1 MFLNCQNTFSVIYK
15 NLDQIKV
22 PKLTNI
28 FSKILL
34 FSLAFTLLSCA
45 QNKLD
50 PIDQEAGLSVNDFEK
65 SFVRDRKKE
74 KSDKAERIRNAAPI
88 PSISKLVLAPPP
100 PKVGGNKTIS
110 FSVTDQVPLKDVLIE
125 LGRVA
130 KIDVDVDPSISGG
143 IILNAKN
150 RPLKEVIDRIASLGQ
165 LRYSYKNDVLCF
177 EKDSP
182 YMKNY
187 FVDFLS
193 GSQLWG
199 DVESNLT
206 SILSSSASSASSSDS
221 SSSSSSA
228 PGSKIT
234 SNKSAGIISIYATK
248 AQHDNIIKYLDDVY
262 RVASA
267 QVLIEAKVVEV
278 TLNKEFQAGIDWNWV
293 EAGKSVTTN
302 FGAPSAPT
310 ITAIIPKVKL
320 LGLGGNISATIKA
333 LEEFGTARA
342 ISSPRIS
349 AINNQKAVL
358 DFSENL
364 IYFTI
369 SASSSTSTGTSTSVV
384 STVTATKN
392 EVPIGVQLSITPS
405 INLATDEITL
415 DIKPKLSVN
424 SGSVA
429 VDPSVNP
436 NTGESLGNTIPIIKT
451 RELNTIAKV
460 KSGSV
465 LVIGGLMTEAS
476 TNNDSGIPFLSR
488 IPVLGWLFK
497 FSSKKNDIVE
507 TVIFVKA
514 TIVNNGSP
522 PSKYDRDFY
531 DKFTTDKKPF

>member
-1 MFLNCQNTFSVIYK
+1 
-15 NLDQIKV
+15 V
-22 PKLTNI
+22 PKLTNL

-34 FSLAFTLLSCA
+34 LSLAFTLLSCA
-45 QNKLD
+45 QNTLD
-50 PIDQEAGLSVNDFEK
+50 PIDQEAGLTFNDYEK
-65 SFVRDRKKE
+65 SFIKDRKKE
-74 KSDKAERIRNAAPI
+74 KSDKAQKIRDSAPI

-130 KIDVDVDPSISGG
+130 KIDVDVDPNISGG

-206 SILSSSASSASSSDS
+206 STLSSAASAVSGDGASASAT
-221 SSSSSSA
+221 
-228 PGSKIT
+228 GSKIT

-248 AQHDNIIKYLDDVY
+248 AQHENIIKYLDDVY
-262 RVASA
+262 KIASA

-278 TLNKEFQAGIDWNWV
+278 TLKKEFSAGIDWNWV

-302 FGAPSAPT
+302 FGAPESPT

-384 STVTATKN
+384 STITATKN
-392 EVPIGVQLSITPS
+392 EVPIGVQLAITPS
-405 INLATDEITL
+405 INLETDEVTL

-436 NTGESLGNTIPIIKT
+436 NTGKSLGNTIPIIKT

-476 TNNDSGIPFLSR
+476 INNDRGIPFLGR

-497 FSSKKNDIVE
+497 LSSRKSDIVE

-514 TIVNNGSP
+514 TIINNGAP
-522 PSKYDRDFY
+522 PSKYDREFY
-531 DKFTTDKKPF
+531 DKFTTDKKQF

>member
-1 MFLNCQNTFSVIYK
+1 MS
-15 NLDQIKV
+15 
-22 PKLTNI
+22 KLTNL

-34 FSLAFTLLSCA
+34 FSLAFNLLSCA

-50 PIDQEAGLSVNDFEK
+50 PIDQEAGLSINDFEK
-65 SFVRDRKKE
+65 SFIRDRRKE
-74 KSDKAERIRNAAPI
+74 KSDKAEKIKDAAPI

-130 KIDVDVDPSISGG
+130 KIDVDVDPNISGG

-165 LRYSYKNDVLCF
+165 LRYSYKNDVLWF

-206 SILSSSASSASSSDS
+206 SILSNSSVSPATSSDG
-221 SSSSSSA
+221 SSSSSA
-228 PGSKIT
+228 SATGSKIT

-248 AQHDNIIKYLDDVY
+248 SQHENIVKYLDDVY

-278 TLNKEFQAGIDWNWV
+278 TLNREFSAGIDWNWV
-293 EAGKSVTTN
+293 EAGKSVTTK
-302 FGAPSAPT
+302 FGAPSDPT
-310 ITAIIPKVKL
+310 ITAIVPKVKL

-333 LEEFGTARA
+333 LEAFGTARA

-349 AINNQKAVL
+349 AINNQKASL

-364 IYFTI
+364 IYFTV
-369 SASSSTSTGTSTSVV
+369 SSSSSVSTGTATNTV

-392 EVPIGVQLSITPS
+392 EVPVGVQLAITPS

-436 NTGESLGNTIPIIKT
+436 NDGKSLGNTIPIIKT

-465 LVIGGLMTEAS
+465 LVIGGLMTESA
-476 TNNDSGIPFLSR
+476 TNTDRGIPFLSR

-497 FSSKKNDIVE
+497 FSSKKNDVIE

-514 TIVNNGSP
+514 TIVSNGTP

-531 DKFTTDKKPF
+531 DKFTVDKKQF